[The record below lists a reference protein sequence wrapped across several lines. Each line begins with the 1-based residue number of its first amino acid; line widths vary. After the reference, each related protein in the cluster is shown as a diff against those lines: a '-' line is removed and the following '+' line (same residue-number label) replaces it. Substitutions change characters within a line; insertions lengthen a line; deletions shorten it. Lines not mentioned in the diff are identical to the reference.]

1 MNIDSIIILLLLQ
14 DVDTH
19 LPSPLPTCVYRF
31 VQPTVYDISEY
42 SNSHLAVFEQVGAWD
57 FPIFELEEKT
67 GGRVL
72 SQVSI
77 VAI

>member
-1 MNIDSIIILLLLQ
+1 MNIDNIIVITGCRHTL
-14 DVDTH
+14 T
-19 LPSPLPTCVYRF
+19 LPTYVYRF

-77 VAI
+77 IAI